1 MVVPHTHWDREW
13 YRPFEHFRLE
23 LARVVDGVLDVLEC
37 DPEFSSF
44 TLDGQAIVLE
54 DYVDVR
60 PEHEGRLRALLR
72 AGRIEVGP
80 SYMLPDELLVGAE
93 PLVRNL
99 LLGRAVCKQ
108 FEAEPSS
115 VGYLPD
121 SFGHPLQ
128 IPQSL
133 AGFGIETM
141 IFSRG
146 LGDEL
151 DQVGVAFRWR
161 SPDGSE
167 VLALQQLPE
176 YGNFARVADPDEGER
191 RVRSI
196 VGRFGSALAGAG
208 IDAVLLCNGTDHT
221 HVVPELPS
229 VCRELERR
237 FPDSE
242 FTISSYGEYVRAV
255 GTPDLPIHTG
265 ELLGARLH
273 NILRGVN
280 SARLYIKRANEQAE
294 QRVLAVETLAAL
306 RSLQDGSP
314 FPGSDFRLAW
324 RDLLQCHPH
333 DTICGCSCDQVH
345 RDALARYES
354 LGRTLSVLE
363 ARSLAALAGAEGPE
377 NSVSVINLLPYP
389 RRAVVEIAG
398 FQPAAVELDGFS
410 ARTIELDAAPVPAPA
425 PDPDRS
431 TATIED
437 EHFRVH
443 AAGDGTLTLIDK
455 RSGREFPRLHRL
467 EDEFD
472 RGDLYNFCPVQ
483 GDHGWRSE
491 SARARVLRNGPLVS
505 ELELR
510 VDAERPAGLDSNWR
524 PLGET
529 APLCVRTVVR
539 LVRGSGRVEFR
550 TIVDNATRDHR
561 LRVMFPVGAGDGD
574 VRAEGQFALVHRP
587 LLPAPPR
594 ANWVEPPDPTQHT
607 LGAVA
612 VGPLALLS
620 KGLPEYEA
628 RVIDGQ
634 PELCLTLLRCVG
646 LISQPDG
653 LPSRPRTAGPQV
665 ATPEGQCLGRHE
677 CEYALLPGADGI
689 DDLALVRASQDYRAG
704 FLTTRA
710 PVQFTSPLT
719 LEGDVVFSCL
729 KGAEDGDGLI
739 LRCFTPAQET
749 ASVRARG
756 PVTSSHSRLDETG
769 EEPLFEGAVP
779 VAPFQIASLRLR
791 RD

>member
-23 LARVVDGVLDVLEC
+23 LGRVVDGVLDVLER
-37 DPEFSSF
+37 DPEFRSF

-54 DYVDVR
+54 DYVAVR
-60 PEHEGRLRALLR
+60 PENAGRLKALLR

-80 SYMLPDELLVGAE
+80 SYVLPDEILVGAE

-108 FEAEPSS
+108 FGTEPSP

-128 IPQSL
+128 MPQIL

-151 DQVGVAFRWR
+151 DEVGVAFRWR
-161 SPDGSE
+161 APDGSD
-167 VLALQQLPE
+167 VVALQQLPE
-176 YGNFARVADPDEGER
+176 YGNFAGVRDPDDGER
-191 RVRSI
+191 RVRWI
-196 VGRFGSALAGAG
+196 VGRFGSALARAG
-208 IDAVLLCNGTDHT
+208 IDAVLLCNGTDHVP
-221 HVVPELPS
+221 VVPELPS
-229 VCRELERR
+229 VCDELERR

-242 FTISSYGEYVRAV
+242 FTITSYADYVRAV
-255 GTPDLPIHTG
+255 GTPELPAYTG

-280 SARLYIKRANEQAE
+280 SARLYIKRANELAE
-294 QRVLAVETLAAL
+294 QRLVAAETLAAL
-306 RSLQDGSP
+306 RTLRDGSS
-314 FPGSDFRLAW
+314 FPGSDFTLAW
-324 RDLLQCHPH
+324 RDLLECHPH
-333 DTICGCSCDQVH
+333 DTICGCSCDEVH

-363 ARSLAALAGAEGPE
+363 ARSLAALAGSEGPAS
-377 NSVSVINLLPYP
+377 SVGVINVLPCA
-389 RRAVVEIAG
+389 RRGVVEIPG
-398 FQPAAVELDGFS
+398 FEPAEVELDGFS
-410 ARTIELDAAPVPAPA
+410 ARTIELVAAASAAPA

-431 TATIED
+431 IATIEND
-437 EHFRVH
+437 RFRVEV
-443 AAGDGTLTLIDK
+443 AGDGTLTLLDK
-455 RSGREFPRLHRL
+455 RTGREFPHLHRL

-472 RGDLYNFCPVQ
+472 RGDLYNFCPVE
-483 GDHGWRSE
+483 GDRGWRSQGAE
-491 SARARVLRNGPLVS
+491 VRVLRQSPLVS

-510 VDAERPAGLDSNWR
+510 IDATRPAGLDAQWR
-524 PLGET
+524 PVGET
-529 APLCVRTVVR
+529 APLRVRTVVR

-550 TIVDNATRDHR
+550 TIVDNASRDHR
-561 LRVMFPVGAGDGD
+561 LRAVFPIGTADGP
-574 VRAEGQFALVHRP
+574 VRAEGQFALVRRP
-587 LLPAPPR
+587 LVPAPPR
-594 ANWVEPPDPTQHT
+594 ADWVEPPDPTQHT

-612 VGPLALLS
+612 LGPLGLLT

-628 RVIDGQ
+628 RVIGGE

-677 CEYALLPGADGI
+677 CEYALLAGTDAI
-689 DDLALVRASQDYRAG
+689 DDLALLRASQDYRAG
-704 FLTTRA
+704 FVTTPT
-710 PVQFTSPLT
+710 PVQFASPLT

-739 LRCFTPAQET
+739 LRCFNPAHEA
-749 ASVRARG
+749 ASVRVRG
-756 PVTSSHSRLDETG
+756 PVASSLSRLDETA
-769 EEPLFEGAVP
+769 EQPLPEGDVQ
-779 VAPFQIASLRLR
+779 VAPFQIASVRLR
-791 RD
+791 RG